1 MATEK
6 PLELSRVAVGSG
18 TIDEAANLADQH
30 ELIVPVAYGTIVDR
44 RHSGDY
50 LYLTAQYDN
59 SDETNRDVG
68 MFYLAEFI
76 VYAKHPVSGEEIDL
90 LYATLGDYK
99 QPVPAYSETEP
110 PCVFKFP
117 MVLVVSDQIEVKY
130 SGAPGLVTRDD
141 MRDAMQL
148 LYEQIKSELSG
159 SNLPTT
165 VIKEITIPHEGWTW
179 QEPGEADEEID
190 EYRYFV
196 DVALEEATEAMYP
209 SVALHKSALETAKN
223 ASLCPCVQAMDGALR
238 FWAKQEP
245 EADMAA
251 TAALTGAGGSTSGG
265 GPSSAL
271 PIASATRL
279 GGVKIGKG
287 ITVAEDGTISAS
299 DGGVNPDNLATSED
313 TSAMLDEIFP
323 AEDET

>member
-1 MATEK
+1 MGTENVLITKAERKYKTLVTDIGNEKMAAAVLTGK
-6 PLELSRVAVGSG
+6 KVNVVMAAVGDGGGSYYVPTADMTALKNEVWRGEISG
-18 TIDEAANLADQH
+18 KSINSKSPNMVDVKVVLPGSVGGFTVRECAIFDDEGDMIAVCNVPDAAKAVIEDGIASALTILMH
-30 ELIVPVAYGTIVDR
+30 IVMTNGDALSFTLSDPGAETAIV
-44 RHSGDY
+44 
-50 LYLTAQYDN
+50 
-59 SDETNRDVG
+59 
-68 MFYLAEFI
+68 
-76 VYAKHPVSGEEIDL
+76 
-90 LYATLGDYK
+90 
-99 QPVPAYSETEP
+99 
-110 PCVFKFP
+110 C
-117 MVLVVSDQIEVKY
+117 
-130 SGAPGLVTRDD
+130 
-141 MRDAMQL
+141 
-148 LYEQIKSELSG
+148 
-159 SNLPTT
+159 
-165 VIKEITIPHEGWTW
+165 EITIPHEGWAW

-196 DVALEEATEAMYP
+196 DVPMEEATEAMYP

-223 ASLCPCVQAMDGALR
+223 AGLCPCVQAMDGALR

-265 GPSSAL
+265 GTSYVL